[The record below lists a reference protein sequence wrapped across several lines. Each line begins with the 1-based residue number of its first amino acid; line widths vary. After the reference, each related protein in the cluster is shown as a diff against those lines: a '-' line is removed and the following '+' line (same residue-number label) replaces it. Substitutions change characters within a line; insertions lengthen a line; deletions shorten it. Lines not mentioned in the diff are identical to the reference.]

1 MRKSQTLKL
10 FFFVKM
16 KENIYSYNLKDGKDH
31 SGDIPYAHCFFWFF
45 FFFVLFFFSI
55 LNKWNNPAVNIG
67 VSGLLILFHF

>member
-31 SGDIPYAHCFFWFF
+31 SGDIPNAHC
-45 FFFVLFFFSI
+45 FFFSI
-55 LNKWNNPAVNIG
+55 LNKWNNPAVNKG
-67 VSGLLILFHF
+67 VSGLLIL